1 MNHLKIMILLCVVV
15 LSLALSACGNK
26 REREEDV
33 SMSVPIHMEIPTD
46 QLQPKMGLSGFIFGT
61 FLMLNAYI
69 VIILSSILLA
79 IKDNTIDKVVTSL
92 RMVVQMLNAG
102 GAEGKAMQL
111 LGMLANADTRVQ
123 FGTIG
128 LVAGVVLAYFGA
140 WIAM

>member
-1 MNHLKIMILLCVVV
+1 
-15 LSLALSACGNK
+15 
-26 REREEDV
+26 
-33 SMSVPIHMEIPTD
+33 MSVPIHMEIPTD

-79 IKDNTIDKVVTSL
+79 IKDNTINKVVTSL

>member
-1 MNHLKIMILLCVVV
+1 VNRLKIVILLYVVI

-26 REREEDV
+26 REKEEDV
-33 SMSVPIHMEIPTD
+33 SMSIPIHMEIPTD

-69 VIILSSILLA
+69 LIILSCILLA

-92 RMVVQMLNAG
+92 RMVVQMLNPG

-128 LVAGVVLAYFGA
+128 LIAGVVLAYFGA